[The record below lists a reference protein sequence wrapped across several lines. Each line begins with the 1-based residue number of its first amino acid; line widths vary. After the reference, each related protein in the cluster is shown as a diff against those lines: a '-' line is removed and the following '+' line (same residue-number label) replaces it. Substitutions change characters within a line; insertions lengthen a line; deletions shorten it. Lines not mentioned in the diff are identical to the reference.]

1 MNDFRPIFLVRCVY
15 KMIFKVLINRLKR
28 MLPQII
34 NGSQSTLLKG
44 KRLLNFTLVANEV
57 VDERREKKG
66 VVVVRM
72 DYKKA
77 CD

>member
-1 MNDFRPIFLVRCVY
+1 LNDFRPIFLVRCVY

>member
-1 MNDFRPIFLVRCVY
+1 
-15 KMIFKVLINRLKR
+15 MIFKVLINRLKR

>member
-1 MNDFRPIFLVRCVY
+1 
-15 KMIFKVLINRLKR
+15 